1 MAVMQVPIPMMEISH
16 AKGADK
22 KQNKQTKKSRKKQK
36 KKKQLLEHNSITIL
50 CILIPFFVH
59 KAGFPG
65 IVKASEK
72 N

>member
-22 KQNKQTKKSRKKQK
+22 KQNKQTKKPQRNKQRIEK
-36 KKKQLLEHNSITIL
+36 KKKSPDVARCPLRGTTVSI
-50 CILIPFFVH
+50 
-59 KAGFPG
+59 
-65 IVKASEK
+65 E